1 MQKAETRPA
10 ALTKPV
16 SVNFPVGQAELTKKA
31 QEVIDT
37 QVVPFINSNGSA
49 YFEISGNT
57 DATGSAQAN
66 QRLSKARADAVT
78 KYVVTQW
85 EIPAARFKVVG
96 NGSNN
101 PICNEA
107 NPAALEVDLDTC
119 RQMNRAT
126 RIAVLAR

>member
-1 MQKAETRPA
+1 
-10 ALTKPV
+10 
-16 SVNFPVGQAELTKKA
+16 
-31 QEVIDT
+31 VIDT

-57 DATGSAQAN
+57 DSTGSAQAN

-107 NPAALEVDLDTC
+107 NPGALEVDLDTC